1 MNCSN
6 DIKLLYMNRIII
18 VGNGFD
24 LAHQLATKYEDFIN
38 WYWEEWGHSL
48 STSMKRNLTD
58 GLCSFKLKEEVG
70 LAGWYYVW
78 GWHYHISTRDY
89 PLQDLVKQAKT
100 DTEVCNFDMHSIFF
114 TEICKSIEEKGWGD
128 IEAEYYRML
137 NSVYLSSPQKLNE
150 EFAIVRTKLIEYL
163 TSIQD
168 SNINDSIVNQATR
181 ECMMAPFCEKEISI
195 EGRDKWVNF
204 LKSRIEDEDLSGII
218 KLYEKSDVRE
228 RVADISNFKKKWQNQ
243 IDNIGI
249 ESIEGNILPSA
260 MLYPDRIM
268 LLNFNYTKTAD
279 MYMPVDEY
287 HFPVNHIHGHL
298 DNPDS
303 VIFGYGDDKD
313 DKYQE
318 ISKLNNN
325 ELLTNIK
332 SFRYLEDSC
341 FKDTLTFIASAPYQV
356 YIMGHSCGVSDRTLL
371 NTLFEH
377 PNCVS
382 IKPFYYKNGEG
393 QDNYIEIVQNISRN
407 FSDTQKM
414 RDRIVNKTLCLP
426 LPQRIVSNE

>member
-1 MNCSN
+1 
-6 DIKLLYMNRIII
+6 MNRIII

-48 STSMKRNLTD
+48 ATSMNRNLTD
-58 GLCSFKLKEEVG
+58 GLCSFRLNKDVE

-89 PLQDLVKQAKT
+89 PLQDLVKHAKT

-114 TEICKSIEEKGWGD
+114 TEICKSIEEKGWVD

-163 TSIQD
+163 TSIQNR
-168 SNINDSIVNQATR
+168 NINNSIVNQATR
-181 ECMMAPFCEKEISI
+181 ECMMAPFCANEISI
-195 EGRDKWVNF
+195 EGRAKWNEF
-204 LKSRIEDEDLSGII
+204 LKCRIEDEDLLDII
-218 KLYEKSDVRE
+218 KLYGESEARKRVRQVSE
-228 RVADISNFKKKWQNQ
+228 FKKAQRGQ
-243 IDNIGI
+243 IDNMGI
-249 ESIEGNILPSA
+249 ESIEGDKLPSE

-279 MYMPVDEY
+279 MYMPVDEHY
-287 HFPVNHIHGHL
+287 FPINHIHGHL

-303 VIFGYGDDKD
+303 VIFGYGDELDN
-313 DKYQE
+313 KYQE
-318 ISKLNNN
+318 ISSLNNN
-325 ELLTNIK
+325 ELLKNIK
-332 SFRYLEDSC
+332 SIRYLEDVNYRNVLE
-341 FKDTLTFIASAPYQV
+341 FVESAPYQI
-356 YIMGHSCGVSDRTLL
+356 YIMGHSCGTSDRTLL

-382 IKPFYYKNGEG
+382 IKPFYYQNDEG

-407 FSDTQKM
+407 FSNAQKM
-414 RDRIVNKTLCLP
+414 RDRVVNKTFCQP

>member
-1 MNCSN
+1 MN
-6 DIKLLYMNRIII
+6 YMNRIII
-18 VGNGFD
+18 IGNGFD
-24 LAHQLATKYEDFIN
+24 LSHGLPTLYKDFISAFWKDFSKKIQTCNDYKLETELVSFGYMNITPELQMYSRGIANDLIHNYGFLGEVSSAQKIEDFIS
-38 WYWEEWGHSL
+38 GGGSQ
-48 STSMKRNLTD
+48 SMKLIFN
-58 GLCSFKLKEEVG
+58 SKLFENINKAVDRYN
-70 LAGWYYVW
+70 WV
-78 GWHYHISTRDY
+78 D
-89 PLQDLVKQAKT
+89 
-100 DTEVCNFDMHSIFF
+100 
-114 TEICKSIEEKGWGD
+114 IEE
-128 IEAEYYRML
+128 EYYKL
-137 NSVYLSSPQKLNE
+137 LHTTYITSSQKLNND
-150 EFAIVRTKLIEYL
+150 FAIIRSKLIDYL
-163 TSIQD
+163 TSVQNV
-168 SNINDSIVNQATR
+168 NIDNSIVNEETR
-181 ECMMAPFCEKEISI
+181 KYMMTPFCTKEISI

-228 RVADISNFKKKWQNQ
+228 RVADISNFKKKWQDQ

-249 ESIEGNILPSA
+249 ESIEGDKLPSA

-393 QDNYIEIVQNISRN
+393 RDNYIEIVQNISRN
-407 FSDTQKM
+407 FSDAQKM
-414 RDRIVNKTLCLP
+414 RDRVVNKTFCQP
-426 LPQRIVSNE
+426 LPKRIVSNE

>member
-1 MNCSN
+1 
-6 DIKLLYMNRIII
+6 MNRIILT
-18 VGNGFD
+18 GNGFD
-24 LAHQLATKYEDFIN
+24 LSHGLPTKYEDFMRSFWMEFCTQIKGCN
-38 WYWEEWGHSL
+38 MLIHQTPLVDFGHTNI
-48 STSMKRNLTD
+48 TSETRMRSRGLATD
-58 GLCSFKLKEEVG
+58 LQYSFGFMDNFTSAQELKNFIGGSHSIKLK
-70 LAGWYYVW
+70 Y
-78 GWHYHISTRDY
+78 
-89 PLQDLVKQAKT
+89 
-100 DTEVCNFDMHSIFF
+100 
-114 TEICKSIEEKGWGD
+114 KSELFENINNNITIHNWVD
-128 IEAEYYRML
+128 IEAEYYKL
-137 NSVYLSSPQKLNE
+137 LQTTYIASPQKQNE

-195 EGRDKWVNF
+195 EGRDKWVDF
-204 LKSRIEDEDLSGII
+204 LKCRIEEEYLSGIM
-218 KLYEKSDVRE
+218 KLYKKTNIRK
-228 RVADISNFKKKWQNQ
+228 RVAYISKFKKKWQDQ
-243 IDNIGI
+243 IDNDGI
-249 ESIEGNILPSA
+249 ETVNEELPSD

-279 MYMPVDEY
+279 MYMLVDKH
-287 HFPVNHIHGHL
+287 HFPINHIHGHL
-298 DNPDS
+298 DNHDS
-303 VIFGYGDDKD
+303 IIFGYGDDKD

-332 SFRYLEDSC
+332 TFRYLEDSC

-356 YIMGHSCGVSDRTLL
+356 YIMGHSCGASDRTLL

-407 FSDTQKM
+407 FSDAQKM
-414 RDRIVNKTLCLP
+414 RDRVVNKTLCLP
-426 LPQRIVSNE
+426 LPQK

>member
-1 MNCSN
+1 
-6 DIKLLYMNRIII
+6 MNRIII
-18 VGNGFD
+18 IGNGFD

-38 WYWEEWGHSL
+38 WYWEDRGSYLVGSFSNHID
-48 STSMKRNLTD
+48 D

-78 GWHYHISTRDY
+78 GWYYRISPRDY
-89 PLQDLVKQAKT
+89 SLRELVEHAKS
-100 DTEVCNFDMHSIFF
+100 DTKVCNFEMHSIFF
-114 TEICKSIEEKGWGD
+114 TEICKSIEEKGWVD

-163 TSIQD
+163 TSVQD

-181 ECMMAPFCEKEISI
+181 DCMMAPFCANEISI
-195 EGRDKWVNF
+195 EGRAKWNEF
-204 LKSRIEDEDLSGII
+204 LKCRIEDEYLSDII
-218 KLYEKSDVRE
+218 KLYEKSNVRE
-228 RVADISNFKKKWQNQ
+228 RVADISNFKKKWQDQ
-243 IDNIGI
+243 IDNDGI
-249 ESIEGNILPSA
+249 ETVNEELPSA

-268 LLNFNYTKTAD
+268 LLNFNYTKTAN
-279 MYMPVDEY
+279 MYMPADEH
-287 HFPVNHIHGHL
+287 HFPINHIHGHL

-303 VIFGYGDDKD
+303 VIFGYGDELDN
-313 DKYQE
+313 KYQE
-318 ISKLNNN
+318 ISSLNNN
-325 ELLTNIK
+325 ELLKNIK
-332 SFRYLEDSC
+332 SIRYLEDVNYRNVLE
-341 FKDTLTFIASAPYQV
+341 FVESAPYQI
-356 YIMGHSCGVSDRTLL
+356 YIMGHSCGTSDRTLL

-382 IKPFYYKNGEG
+382 IKPFYYQDDEG

-407 FSDTQKM
+407 FSNAQKM
-414 RDRIVNKTLCLP
+414 RDRVVNKTFCQP

>member
-1 MNCSN
+1 
-6 DIKLLYMNRIII
+6 MNRIII

-24 LAHQLATKYEDFIN
+24 LAHQLATRYEDFIN
-38 WYWEEWGHSL
+38 WYWDEWGHSL
-48 STSMKRNLTD
+48 ATSMNRNLTD
-58 GLCSFKLKEEVG
+58 GLCSFRLKDNVFY
-70 LAGWYYVW
+70 AGWALVWREHYIPMQENSLRNYVE
-78 GWHYHISTRDY
+78 HY
-89 PLQDLVKQAKT
+89 KT
-100 DTEVCNFDMHSIFF
+100 ATNICDFKVDSLFF
-114 TEICKSIEEKGWGD
+114 TEICKAIEEKGWVD

-137 NSVYLSSPQKLNE
+137 NSVYLSSPQRLNE
-150 EFAIVRTKLIEYL
+150 EFAIVRKKLIEYL

-195 EGRDKWVNF
+195 EGRDKWVDF
-204 LKSRIEDEDLSGII
+204 LKCRIEEEDLSGII

-228 RVADISNFKKKWQNQ
+228 RVADISSFKKKWQNQ

-249 ESIEGNILPSA
+249 ESIEGNKLPSE

-287 HFPVNHIHGHL
+287 HFPINHIHGHL
-298 DNPDS
+298 DNHDS
-303 VIFGYGDDKD
+303 IIFGYGDDKD

-332 SFRYLEDSC
+332 TFRYLEDSC

-356 YIMGHSCGVSDRTLL
+356 YIMGHSCGASDRTLL

-407 FSDTQKM
+407 FSDAQKM
-414 RDRIVNKTLCLP
+414 RDRVVNKTFCQP

>member
-1 MNCSN
+1 
-6 DIKLLYMNRIII
+6 MNRIII

-24 LAHQLATKYEDFIN
+24 LAHQLATKYGDFIN
-38 WYWEEWGHSL
+38 WYWEEWGHL
-48 STSMKRNLTD
+48 LATSMNRNLTD
-58 GLCSFKLKEEVG
+58 GLCSFRLKKDVE

-89 PLQDLVKQAKT
+89 PLQDLVKHAKT

-114 TEICKSIEEKGWGD
+114 TEICKAIEEKGWVD

-137 NSVYLSSPQKLNE
+137 NSVYLSSPQRLNE
-150 EFAIVRTKLIEYL
+150 EFAIVRKKLIEYL

-181 ECMMAPFCEKEISI
+181 ECMMASFSAKEIAI
-195 EGRDKWVNF
+195 EAQNKWIEFV
-204 LKSRIEDEDLSGII
+204 KRRIYNEDLVENI
-218 KLYEKSDVRE
+218 KLYKPLDAKERNEKVDEFRT
-228 RVADISNFKKKWQNQ
+228 NWQWQMN
-243 IDNIGI
+243 GMGL
-249 ESIEGNILPSA
+249 ESIDEGALPA
-260 MLYPDRIM
+260 DMLYPDRVM

-279 MYMPVDEY
+279 MYMPNDDY
-287 HFPVNHIHGHL
+287 HFPINHIHGHL

-303 VIFGYGDDKD
+303 AIFGYGDELDN
-313 DKYQE
+313 KYQE
-318 ISKLNNN
+318 ISSLNNN
-325 ELLTNIK
+325 ELLKNIK
-332 SFRYLEDSC
+332 SIRYLEDVNYRNVLE
-341 FKDTLTFIASAPYQV
+341 FVESAPYQI
-356 YIMGHSCGVSDRTLL
+356 YIMGHSCGTSDRTLL

-382 IKPFYYKNGEG
+382 IKPFYYQNDEG

-407 FSDTQKM
+407 FSNAQKM
-414 RDRIVNKTLCLP
+414 RDRVVNKTFCQP

>member
-1 MNCSN
+1 
-6 DIKLLYMNRIII
+6 MNRIII

-24 LAHQLATKYEDFIN
+24 LAHQLATRYEDFIN
-38 WYWEEWGHSL
+38 WYWEEWGHL
-48 STSMKRNLTD
+48 LATSMNRNLTD
-58 GLCSFKLKEEVG
+58 GLCSFRLKKDVE

-100 DTEVCNFDMHSIFF
+100 DTEVCNFEMHSIFF
-114 TEICKSIEEKGWGD
+114 TEICKSIEEKGWVD

-137 NSVYLSSPQKLNE
+137 NSVYLSSPEKLNN

-163 TSIQD
+163 TSVQD

-181 ECMMAPFCEKEISI
+181 DCMMAPFCANEISI
-195 EGRDKWVNF
+195 EGRDNWIDF
-204 LKSRIEDEDLSGII
+204 LKYRIEDEYLSDTI
-218 KLYEKSDVRE
+218 KLYGESEAREKIKQVSD
-228 RVADISNFKKKWQNQ
+228 FKKAQRGQ
-243 IDNIGI
+243 IDNMGIG
-249 ESIEGNILPSA
+249 SINGNELPSA
-260 MLYPDRIM
+260 ILYPDRIM

-279 MYMPVDEY
+279 MYMPADEH
-287 HFPVNHIHGHL
+287 HFPINHIHGHL

-303 VIFGYGDDKD
+303 VIFGYGDELDN
-313 DKYQE
+313 KYQE
-318 ISKLNNN
+318 ISSLNNN
-325 ELLTNIK
+325 ELLKNIK
-332 SFRYLEDSC
+332 SIRYLEDVNYRNVLEFVES
-341 FKDTLTFIASAPYQV
+341 DPYQI
-356 YIMGHSCGVSDRTLL
+356 YIMGHSCGTSDRTLL

-382 IKPFYYKNGEG
+382 IKPFYYQNDEG

-407 FSDTQKM
+407 FSNAQKM
-414 RDRIVNKTLCLP
+414 RDRVVNKTFCQP

>member
-1 MNCSN
+1 
-6 DIKLLYMNRIII
+6 MNRIII

-24 LAHQLATKYEDFIN
+24 LAHQLATRYEDFIN

-58 GLCSFKLKEEVG
+58 GLCSFRLKEEVG

-78 GWHYHISTRDY
+78 GYHYGISPTQYSLR
-89 PLQDLVKQAKT
+89 DLVEHVKS
-100 DTEVCNFDMHSIFF
+100 DTKVCNFEMHSIFF
-114 TEICKSIEEKGWGD
+114 TEICKSIEEKGWVD

-137 NSVYLSSPQKLNE
+137 NSVYLSSPEKLNN

-163 TSIQD
+163 TSIQNR
-168 SNINDSIVNQATR
+168 NINNSIVNQATR
-181 ECMMAPFCEKEISI
+181 ECMMAPFCTKEISI

-228 RVADISNFKKKWQNQ
+228 RVADISNFKKKWQDQ

-249 ESIEGNILPSA
+249 ESIEGNKLTSA

-303 VIFGYGDDKD
+303 VIFGYGDELDN
-313 DKYQE
+313 KYQE
-318 ISKLNNN
+318 ISSLNNN
-325 ELLTNIK
+325 ELLKNIK
-332 SFRYLEDSC
+332 SIRYLEDVNYRNVLE
-341 FKDTLTFIASAPYQV
+341 FVESAPYQI
-356 YIMGHSCGVSDRTLL
+356 YIMGHSCGTSDRTLL

-382 IKPFYYKNGEG
+382 IKPFYYQNDEG

-407 FSDTQKM
+407 FSNAQKM
-414 RDRIVNKTLCLP
+414 RDRVVNKTFCQP

>member
-1 MNCSN
+1 
-6 DIKLLYMNRIII
+6 MNRIII
-18 VGNGFD
+18 IGNGFD
-24 LAHQLATKYEDFIN
+24 LAHQLATKYGDFIN
-38 WYWEEWGHSL
+38 WYWEEWGHL
-48 STSMKRNLTD
+48 LATSMNRNLTD
-58 GLCSFKLKEEVG
+58 GLCSFRLKKDVE

-114 TEICKSIEEKGWGD
+114 TEICKSIEEKGWVD

-163 TSIQD
+163 TSIQNR
-168 SNINDSIVNQATR
+168 NINNSIVNQATR
-181 ECMMAPFCEKEISI
+181 ECMMAPFCANEISI
-195 EGRDKWVNF
+195 EGRAKWNEF
-204 LKSRIEDEDLSGII
+204 LKCRIEDEDLSDTI
-218 KLYEKSDVRE
+218 KLYGESEAREKIKQVSE
-228 RVADISNFKKKWQNQ
+228 FKKAQREQ
-243 IDNIGI
+243 IDNMGIG
-249 ESIEGNILPSA
+249 SINGNELPSA

-279 MYMPVDEY
+279 MYMPADEH
-287 HFPVNHIHGHL
+287 HFPINHIHGHL

-303 VIFGYGDDKD
+303 VIFGYGDELDN
-313 DKYQE
+313 KYQE
-318 ISKLNNN
+318 ISSLNNN
-325 ELLTNIK
+325 ELLKNIK
-332 SFRYLEDSC
+332 SIRYLEDVNYRNVLE
-341 FKDTLTFIASAPYQV
+341 FVESAPYQI
-356 YIMGHSCGVSDRTLL
+356 YIMGHSCGTSDRTLL
-371 NTLFEH
+371 NTIFEH

-382 IKPFYYKNGEG
+382 IKPFYYQDDEG

-407 FSDTQKM
+407 VSNAQKM
-414 RDRIVNKTLCLP
+414 RDRVVNKTFCQP

>member
-1 MNCSN
+1 
-6 DIKLLYMNRIII
+6 MNRIII

-24 LAHQLATKYEDFIN
+24 LAHQLATRYEDFIN
-38 WYWEEWGHSL
+38 WYWEEWGHL
-48 STSMKRNLTD
+48 LATSMNRNLTD
-58 GLCSFKLKEEVG
+58 GLCSFRLKKDVE

-89 PLQDLVKQAKT
+89 PLRDLVKQAKT

-114 TEICKSIEEKGWGD
+114 TEICKSIEEKGWVD

-137 NSVYLSSPQKLNE
+137 NSVYLSSPQRLNE
-150 EFAIVRTKLIEYL
+150 EFAIVRKKLIEYL

-181 ECMMAPFCEKEISI
+181 GCMMAPFSAKEIAI
-195 EGRDKWVNF
+195 EAQNKWIEFV
-204 LKSRIEDEDLSGII
+204 KRRIYNEDLVENI
-218 KLYEKSDVRE
+218 KLYKPLDAKERNEKVDEFRT
-228 RVADISNFKKKWQNQ
+228 NWQWQMN
-243 IDNIGI
+243 GMGL
-249 ESIEGNILPSA
+249 ESIDEGALPA
-260 MLYPDRIM
+260 DMLYPDRVM

-279 MYMPVDEY
+279 MYMPSDKH
-287 HFPVNHIHGHL
+287 HFPINHIHGHL

-303 VIFGYGDDKD
+303 VIFGYGDELDN
-313 DKYQE
+313 KYQE
-318 ISKLNNN
+318 ISSLNNN
-325 ELLTNIK
+325 ELLKNIK
-332 SFRYLEDSC
+332 SIRYLEDVNYRNVLE
-341 FKDTLTFIASAPYQV
+341 FVESAPYQI
-356 YIMGHSCGVSDRTLL
+356 YIMGHSCGTSDRTLL

-382 IKPFYYKNGEG
+382 IKPFYYQNDEG

-407 FSDTQKM
+407 FSNAQKM
-414 RDRIVNKTLCLP
+414 RDRVVNKTFCQP

>member
-1 MNCSN
+1 
-6 DIKLLYMNRIII
+6 MNRIII
-18 VGNGFD
+18 IGIGFD

-38 WYWEEWGHSL
+38 WYWDEWGHSL
-48 STSMKRNLTD
+48 ATSMKRNLTD

-114 TEICKSIEEKGWGD
+114 TEICKSIEEKGWVD

-137 NSVYLSSPQKLNE
+137 NSVYLSSPEKLNN

-181 ECMMAPFCEKEISI
+181 ECMMAPFCANEISI
-195 EGRDKWVNF
+195 EGRAKWNEF
-204 LKSRIEDEDLSGII
+204 LKCRIEDEDLSDTI
-218 KLYEKSDVRE
+218 KLYGESEASEKIKQVSE
-228 RVADISNFKKKWQNQ
+228 FKKAQRGQ
-243 IDNIGI
+243 IDNMGIG
-249 ESIEGNILPSA
+249 SINGNELPSA

-279 MYMPVDEY
+279 MYMPVDEH
-287 HFPVNHIHGHL
+287 HFPINHIHGHL

-303 VIFGYGDDKD
+303 VIFGYGDELDN
-313 DKYQE
+313 KYQE
-318 ISKLNNN
+318 ISSLNNN
-325 ELLTNIK
+325 ELLKNIR
-332 SFRYLEDSC
+332 SIRYLEDVNYRNVLE
-341 FKDTLTFIASAPYQV
+341 FVESAPYQI
-356 YIMGHSCGVSDRTLL
+356 YIMGHSCGTSARTLL

-382 IKPFYYKNGEG
+382 IKPFYYQNDEG
-393 QDNYIEIVQNISRN
+393 QDNYIEIVQNISRY
-407 FSDTQKM
+407 FSNAQKM
-414 RDRIVNKTLCLP
+414 RDRVVNKTFCQP

>member
-1 MNCSN
+1 
-6 DIKLLYMNRIII
+6 MNRIII

-24 LAHQLATKYEDFIN
+24 LAHQLATRYEDFIN
-38 WYWEEWGHSL
+38 WYWEKWGHSL
-48 STSMKRNLTD
+48 TTSMDRNLTD
-58 GLCSFKLKEEVG
+58 GLCSFRLKKDVE

-78 GWHYHISTRDY
+78 GWLYRISPRDCS
-89 PLQDLVKQAKT
+89 LRDLVEVAKT
-100 DTEVCNFDMHSIFF
+100 DTKVCEFTVHSIFF
-114 TEICKSIEEKGWGD
+114 TEICKSIEEKGWVD

-181 ECMMAPFCEKEISI
+181 DCMMAPFCANEISI
-195 EGRDKWVNF
+195 EGRAKWNEF
-204 LKSRIEDEDLSGII
+204 LKCRIEDEDLSDTI
-218 KLYEKSDVRE
+218 KLYGESEASE
-228 RVADISNFKKKWQNQ
+228 RLKQVLEFKKAQRGQ
-243 IDNIGI
+243 IDNMGI
-249 ESIEGNILPSA
+249 DSINGNELPSA

-279 MYMPVDEY
+279 MYMPVDEH
-287 HFPVNHIHGHL
+287 HFPINHIHGHL
-298 DNPDS
+298 GYPES
-303 VIFGYGDDKD
+303 IIFGYGDELDN
-313 DKYQE
+313 KYQE
-318 ISKLNNN
+318 ISSLNNN
-325 ELLTNIK
+325 ELLKNIK
-332 SFRYLEDSC
+332 SIRYLEDVNYRNVLE
-341 FKDTLTFIASAPYQV
+341 FVESAPFQI
-356 YIMGHSCGVSDRTLL
+356 YIMGHSCGTSDRTLL

-382 IKPFYYKNGEG
+382 IKPFYYQDDEG

-407 FSDTQKM
+407 FSNAQKM
-414 RDRIVNKTLCLP
+414 RDRVVNKTFCQP

>member
-1 MNCSN
+1 
-6 DIKLLYMNRIII
+6 MNRIII

-24 LAHQLATKYEDFIN
+24 LAHQLATKYGDFIN
-38 WYWEEWGHSL
+38 WYWKEWGHL
-48 STSMKRNLTD
+48 LATSMNRNLTD
-58 GLCSFKLKEEVG
+58 GLCSFRLKKDVE

-100 DTEVCNFDMHSIFF
+100 DTEVCNFEMHSHFF
-114 TEICKSIEEKGWGD
+114 TEICKAIEEKGWVD

-137 NSVYLSSPQKLNE
+137 NSVYLSSPEKLNN

-181 ECMMAPFCEKEISI
+181 ECMMAPFCANEISI
-195 EGRDKWVNF
+195 EGRAKWNEF
-204 LKSRIEDEDLSGII
+204 LKCRIEDEDLSDTI
-218 KLYEKSDVRE
+218 KLYGESEAREKIKQVSE
-228 RVADISNFKKKWQNQ
+228 FKKAQRGQ
-243 IDNIGI
+243 IDNMGIG
-249 ESIEGNILPSA
+249 SINGNELPSA

-279 MYMPVDEY
+279 MYMPVDKH
-287 HFPVNHIHGHL
+287 HFPINHIHGHL

-303 VIFGYGDDKD
+303 VIFGYGDELDN
-313 DKYQE
+313 KYQE
-318 ISKLNNN
+318 ISSLNNN
-325 ELLTNIK
+325 ELLKNIK
-332 SFRYLEDSC
+332 SIRYLEDVNYRNVLEFVES
-341 FKDTLTFIASAPYQV
+341 TPYQI
-356 YIMGHSCGVSDRTLL
+356 YIMGHSCGTSDRTLL

-382 IKPFYYKNGEG
+382 IKPFYYQNGEG

-407 FSDTQKM
+407 FSNAQKM
-414 RDRIVNKTLCLP
+414 RDRVVNKTFCQP

>member
-1 MNCSN
+1 
-6 DIKLLYMNRIII
+6 MNRIII

-24 LAHQLATKYEDFIN
+24 LAHQLATRYEDFIN
-38 WYWEEWGHSL
+38 WYWEEWGHL
-48 STSMKRNLTD
+48 LATSMNRNLTD
-58 GLCSFKLKEEVG
+58 GLCSFRLKKDVE

-89 PLQDLVKQAKT
+89 PLQDLVKHAKT

-114 TEICKSIEEKGWGD
+114 TEICKSIEEKGWVD

-181 ECMMAPFCEKEISI
+181 DCMMSPFCANEISI
-195 EGRDKWVNF
+195 EGRVKWNEF
-204 LKSRIEDEDLSGII
+204 LKCRIEDEDLSDTI
-218 KLYEKSDVRE
+218 KLYGESEAREKIKQVSE
-228 RVADISNFKKKWQNQ
+228 FKKAQRGQ
-243 IDNIGI
+243 IDNMGIG
-249 ESIEGNILPSA
+249 SINGNVLPSA

-279 MYMPVDEY
+279 MYMPDDEH
-287 HFPVNHIHGHL
+287 HFPINHIHGHL

-303 VIFGYGDDKD
+303 VIFGYGDELDN
-313 DKYQE
+313 KYQE
-318 ISKLNNN
+318 ISSLNNN
-325 ELLTNIK
+325 ELLKNIK
-332 SFRYLEDSC
+332 SIRYLEDVNYRNVLE
-341 FKDTLTFIASAPYQV
+341 FVESAPYQI
-356 YIMGHSCGVSDRTLL
+356 YIMGHSCGTSDRTLL

-382 IKPFYYKNGEG
+382 IKPFYYQNDEG

-407 FSDTQKM
+407 FSNAQKM
-414 RDRIVNKTLCLP
+414 RDRVVNKTFCQP

>member
-1 MNCSN
+1 
-6 DIKLLYMNRIII
+6 MNRIII
-18 VGNGFD
+18 IGNGFD
-24 LAHQLATKYEDFIN
+24 LAHQLATKYGDFIN
-38 WYWEEWGHSL
+38 WYWEEWGHL
-48 STSMKRNLTD
+48 LATSMNRNLTD
-58 GLCSFKLKEEVG
+58 GLCSFGLTKDVE

-100 DTEVCNFDMHSIFF
+100 DSEVCNFNMHSIFF
-114 TEICKSIEEKGWGD
+114 TEICKSIEEKGWVD

-137 NSVYLSSPQKLNE
+137 NSVYLSSPEKLNN

-163 TSIQD
+163 TSVQD

-181 ECMMAPFCEKEISI
+181 DCMMAPFCANEISI
-195 EGRDKWVNF
+195 EGRAKWNEF
-204 LKSRIEDEDLSGII
+204 LKCRIEDEDLSDTI
-218 KLYEKSDVRE
+218 KLYGESEAREKIKQVSE
-228 RVADISNFKKKWQNQ
+228 FKKAQRGQ
-243 IDNIGI
+243 IDNMGIG
-249 ESIEGNILPSA
+249 SINGNELPSA

-279 MYMPVDEY
+279 MYMPVDEH
-287 HFPVNHIHGHL
+287 HFPINHIHGHL

-303 VIFGYGDDKD
+303 VIFGYGDELDN
-313 DKYQE
+313 KYQE
-318 ISKLNNN
+318 ISSLNNN
-325 ELLTNIK
+325 ELLKNIK
-332 SFRYLEDSC
+332 SIRYLEDVNYRNVLEFVES
-341 FKDTLTFIASAPYQV
+341 DPYQI
-356 YIMGHSCGVSDRTLL
+356 YIMGHSCGTSDRTLL

-382 IKPFYYKNGEG
+382 IKPFYYQNDEG

-407 FSDTQKM
+407 FSNAQKM
-414 RDRIVNKTLCLP
+414 RDRVVNKTFCQP